1 MGGFELE
8 AAKARIRVAFNRIS
22 LQKSITHMVMTR
34 IYLALFIAWLPI
46 ASFAAP
52 TIQEADQAFR
62 QGQYS
67 AALDKVNNF
76 LASNGKDAQGRF
88 LKGLILTELNRYA
101 DAIKVF
107 TTLADDYPELPEP
120 YNNLAVLYAAQGQ
133 YDQAKQS
140 LEMAIRTHPSY
151 ATAHENLGDI
161 YAKMASQSY
170 DKALQLDR
178 TNTSAKTKLSLIKD
192 LFNPLGR
199 ANTTSVAKA
208 NEQVVQPPAEAAPT
222 MPVVPVA
229 LAAPITRNVIAA
241 VTTDTAGPVA
251 TPAEKFEQLA
261 DNKAPA
267 DSGKT
272 APSEVAKP
280 AGKAQPAVKIDTPAK
295 LVKAWSEAWSQQ
307 DVARYL
313 SFYEA
318 DYAPTGMDHA
328 SWVSQR
334 KERIESPQSIKVEI
348 SHLRAQVKGDSAK
361 VSFRQRYT
369 SDRIKSDDKKSLQLK
384 KIAGSWQITGER

>member
-1 MGGFELE
+1 
-8 AAKARIRVAFNRIS
+8 
-22 LQKSITHMVMTR
+22 MVMTR
-34 IYLALFIAWLPI
+34 IYLALLVAWLPL
-46 ASFAAP
+46 ASLAAP

-67 AALDKVNNF
+67 AALDKVNAF

-88 LKGLILTELNRYA
+88 LKGLILTELNRHA

-107 TTLADDYPELPEP
+107 TALADDYPELPEP

-178 TNTSAKTKLSLIKD
+178 TNTSAQTKLALIRE
-192 LFNPLGR
+192 LFNPGGR
-199 ANTTSVAKA
+199 SSAPTVAKVA
-208 NEQVVQPPAEAAPT
+208 DKPAQVAKPAAVAVEPAAPPA
-222 MPVVPVA
+222 VV
-229 LAAPITRNVIAA
+229 
-241 VTTDTAGPVA
+241 
-251 TPAEKFEQLA
+251 TPAEKFEQPGIGGAAPPATA
-261 DNKAPA
+261 DTAQPEAAAKA
-267 DSGKT
+267 
-272 APSEVAKP
+272 EVASQ
-280 AGKAQPAVKIDTPAK
+280 ANTPAK
-295 LVKAWSEAWSQQ
+295 LVKAWADAWSRQ
-307 DVARYL
+307 DVPTYL
-313 SFYEA
+313 TYYSP
-318 DYAPTGMDHA
+318 DYAPKGLDHA
-328 SWVSQR
+328 TWAAQR
-334 KERIESPQSIKVEI
+334 KERIERPQSIAVEI

-369 SDRIKSDDKKSLQLK
+369 SERIKSNDKKTLVLK
-384 KIAGSWQITGER
+384 KSNGSWLIVEER